1 MTAGGNVASVDAT
14 VLRAGRS
21 TVYDLFRQTAL
32 HHPAGIA
39 IEYGASR
46 ISYGELLSDV
56 NRLAFD
62 LVRRGVG
69 RGDRVAALSE
79 NRPEYL
85 RLQLAA
91 AAIGAI
97 VACQNVRL
105 ARPELQHCVSL
116 ASPKLIFA
124 SARHHAMTE
133 SLDRSDAAL
142 LAIEAPP
149 PDTPGADKFAGDPS
163 IDSED
168 PLILIYT
175 SGTTGLPKGA
185 LISHRAEIARMA
197 LARIDLGGRRDDAML
212 AWAPMFHIGGVD
224 QALAA
229 LMLGGTVVVT
239 DGFHAPTLIDA
250 LSRHRFSWLLLLPG
264 MMEPIVE
271 ELERG
276 AAVVRG
282 VASIGC
288 MADLVPPTLIARA
301 TTAFNAPFLNS
312 FGMTETGLAPLSGDL
327 IPVGV
332 APTKLSKRLNALCE
346 FKLIDAEGDEVAS
359 REVGEGAMRGPTLFS
374 GYWNAPEAT
383 ARDFSGGFFRMGD
396 LFRRTPDGA
405 YDFVDRARYLIK
417 SGGENIYPAEIERVL
432 LADPR
437 IADAIVV
444 RKPDAKWGEVPV
456 AFVARTDE
464 TLDEAAIETLCR
476 RELASYKRPK
486 EVRFIAFADFP
497 RSTSGKILRSEME
510 KRL

>member
-1 MTAGGNVASVDAT
+1 MTSGGDGATIDAA

-21 TVYDLFRQTAL
+21 TVYDLFRQTAE
-32 HHPAGIA
+32 HAPASIA
-39 IEYGASR
+39 IEHGASH
-46 ISYGELLSDV
+46 ISYGELLRDV

-62 LVRRGVG
+62 LSR
-69 RGDRVAALSE
+69 RGDRVAVLSE

-85 RLQLAA
+85 RLLLAA

-105 ARPELQHCVSL
+105 ARAELQHCVAL
-116 ASPKLIFA
+116 AAPKLIFV
-124 SARHHAMTE
+124 SARHAATAAQ
-133 SLDRSDAAL
+133 LDCADASVLNIA
-142 LAIEAPP
+142 AT
-149 PDTPGADKFAGDPS
+149 PDDAPGADPFTGDSSVDP
-163 IDSED
+163 ED

-197 LARIDLGGRRDDAML
+197 VAHIDLGGRRDDAMF
-212 AWAPMFHIGGVD
+212 AWAPMYHIGGVD

-229 LMLGGTVVVT
+229 LMLGGTVVIT
-239 DGFHAPTLIDA
+239 DGFHAPPLIDA
-250 LSRHRFSWLLLLPG
+250 LSRHRFGWLLLVPG
-264 MMEPIVE
+264 IIEPVVE
-271 ELERG
+271 ELERSG
-276 AAVVRG
+276 VAIRG
-282 VASIGC
+282 VSSVGC
-288 MADLVPPTLIARA
+288 MADLVPPALIARA
-301 TTAFNAPFLNS
+301 TKAFNAPFLNS

-327 IPVGV
+327 ILVGV
-332 APTKLSKRLNALCE
+332 APMKLSKRLNTLCE
-346 FKLIDAEGDEVAS
+346 FKLIDAEGREVAPG
-359 REVGEGAMRGPTLFS
+359 EVGEGAVRGPTLFS

-383 ARDFSGGFFRMGD
+383 ARDFSNGFFRMGD

-437 IADAIVV
+437 VSDAIVV

-456 AFVARTDE
+456 AFVARTDDS
-464 TLDEAAIETLCR
+464 LDEAAIETLCR
-476 RELASYKRPK
+476 RALASYKRPK
-486 EVRFIAFADFP
+486 EVRFVAFADFP
-497 RSTSGKILRSEME
+497 RSTSGKIVRSEME